1 MGTIATKLSQ
11 KTKVTN
17 NKLITNEKN
26 RETKNNTKMVAI
38 SNKIALGAGT
48 YKQKLVKGG
57 GTFFLQQ
64 RKC

>member
-11 KTKVTN
+11 KAKVTN

-26 RETKNNTKMVAI
+26 KETKKNTKMVAI

-48 YKQKLVKGG
+48 YKQ
-57 GTFFLQQ
+57 
-64 RKC
+64 